1 MLLHINI
8 KNLQTNLSNMKVRIY
23 TNTKARENENW
34 NYYGELATNPDGK
47 SFKDPLITGNPTDWT
62 KLDDYQV
69 SSLQQEMYQ
78 KIGIDIVT
86 ETVFAYPHPAT
97 TEKILRPIVNKRMFL
112 VVGPANTLK
121 FLKTKGFKTFS
132 TFIDETYDS
141 ITDPIDRMKAILSEI
156 DRLVTLP
163 LDEVRNAVLQ
173 YKDVLDSNFATVM
186 NLEKL
191 ELQKVKERLSAI

>member
-1 MLLHINI
+1 
-8 KNLQTNLSNMKVRIY
+8 MKVRLY
-23 TNTKARENENW
+23 TNTKTRWNENW
-34 NYYGELATNPDGK
+34 NPYGILETAPHKGY
-47 SFKDPLITGNPTDWT
+47 KDSLITGKPNGHWRTASGSNDFQ
-62 KLDDYQV
+62 QV
-69 SSLQQEMYQ
+69 FYK

-132 TFIDETYDS
+132 PFIDETYDS
-141 ITDPIDRMKAILSEI
+141 ITDPIDRMKAILSVI

>member
-1 MLLHINI
+1 
-8 KNLQTNLSNMKVRIY
+8 MKVRIY
-23 TNTKARENENW
+23 TNNSTKVNENW
-34 NYYGELATNPDGK
+34 NHYGELETNPDIN
-47 SFKDPLITGNPTDWT
+47 SFKDPLITGKPLDWIWGTDDRT
-62 KLDDYQV
+62 
-69 SSLQQEMYQ
+69 SSLQQDFYQ

-86 ETVFAYPHPAT
+86 ESVFAHPYPAV

-112 VVGPANTLK
+112 IVGPANTLK

-132 TFIDETYDS
+132 PFIDETYDS

-163 LDEVRNAVLQ
+163 IDEVRNAVLQ
-173 YKDVLDSNFATVM
+173 YKDVLDSNFTTVM